1 MWHFDGHTDSFFAR
15 SLDTTEPRWSVLVT
29 GDWSAYC
36 GANCW
41 RSDVIGSNKIS
52 HTHTLIN
59 IPAIT
64 HTLTRAQIPYLAA
77 RWNAILFTSSHSSYL
92 SPASYLT
99 FYILHD
105 TAIILTPRYYAA
117 LWGRGQ
123 STLAPSR
130 WYNNGTRWQWTL
142 DWCVW
147 RFSCT
152 MHLFIMHCVHH
163 WKMSRVNFVKKV

>member
-77 RWNAILFTSSHSSYL
+77 RWNAILFTSSHSPYL

-117 LWGRGQ
+117 LWGDRVHWLPVGDMTMGHHDSAVDTEHWTGVCDGSAALCIYSLCIVSSIGRCRE
-123 STLAPSR
+123 STS
-130 WYNNGTRWQWTL
+130 
-142 DWCVW
+142 
-147 RFSCT
+147 
-152 MHLFIMHCVHH
+152 
-163 WKMSRVNFVKKV
+163 

>member
-15 SLDTTEPRWSVLVT
+15 SLDTTEPSKSVLVT

-59 IPAIT
+59 IPSHHSHT
-64 HTLTRAQIPYLAA
+64 HTGSNPVFSCEMECDPLHILTLFILISCFIP
-77 RWNAILFTSSHSSYL
+77 H
-92 SPASYLT
+92 
-99 FYILHD
+99 ILHSTWYSNYSD
-105 TAIILTPRYYAA
+105 TPL
-117 LWGRGQ
+117 LCSLVRGQ

-130 WYNNGTRWQWTL
+130 WYNNGTRWQCSGHWL
-142 DWCVW
+142 VCV
-147 RFSCT
+147 
-152 MHLFIMHCVHH
+152 MVQLHYAFIHYALSPPLEDVESQLCI
-163 WKMSRVNFVKKV
+163 